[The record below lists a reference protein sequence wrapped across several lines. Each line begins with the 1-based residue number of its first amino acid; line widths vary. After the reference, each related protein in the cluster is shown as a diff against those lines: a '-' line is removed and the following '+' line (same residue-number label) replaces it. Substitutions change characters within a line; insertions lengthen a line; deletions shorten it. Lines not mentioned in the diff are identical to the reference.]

1 MDLRKITDDFSVSP
15 QIECEDVADIAE
27 AGFRSILCN
36 RPDGEEFGQC
46 AYDAVAEAAQ
56 AAGLAVRSVPIVSGM
71 LSEADLA
78 AFRAALD
85 ELPKPILA
93 YCRSGTRCTMLWS
106 MTSFGDLGADE
117 IVKATS
123 AAGYDMSGLMR
134 QMQQTR

>member
-15 QIECEDVADIAE
+15 QIECEDVAAIAA

-36 RPDGEEFGQC
+36 RPDGEEFGQS

>member
-15 QIECEDVADIAE
+15 QIECEDVAAIAE

>member
-1 MDLRKITDDFSVSP
+1 MDLRKITGDFSVSP
-15 QIECEDVADIAE
+15 QIECEDVPGIAE

-46 AYDAVAEAAQ
+46 AYDAVAEAAET
-56 AAGLAVRSVPIVSGM
+56 AGLVVRSVPIVSGM
-71 LSEADLA
+71 LSEADMT

-85 ELPKPILA
+85 EMPKPILA

-106 MTSFGDLGADE
+106 MTKFGDLGADE

-123 AAGYDMSGLMR
+123 AAGYDMSGLVR
-134 QMQQTR
+134 QLQQTR

>member
-15 QIECEDVADIAE
+15 QIECEDVPGIAE

-46 AYDAVAEAAQ
+46 AYDAVAEAAET
-56 AAGLAVRSVPIVSGM
+56 AGLVVRSVPIVSGM
-71 LSEADLA
+71 LSEADMT

-85 ELPKPILA
+85 EMPKPILA

-106 MTSFGDLGADE
+106 MTKFGDLGADE

-123 AAGYDMSGLMR
+123 AAGYDMSGLVR
-134 QMQQTR
+134 QLQQTR